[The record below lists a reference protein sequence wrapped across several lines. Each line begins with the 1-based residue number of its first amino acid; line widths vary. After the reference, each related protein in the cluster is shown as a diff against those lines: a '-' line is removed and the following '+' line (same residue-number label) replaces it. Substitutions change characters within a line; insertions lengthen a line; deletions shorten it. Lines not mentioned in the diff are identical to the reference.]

1 MSDSSPKSHDVER
14 LRWQCRRG
22 MLELDYLLEEFL
34 DEQFPSFTP
43 GEQAEFVRLLGEAD
57 QDLQRW
63 LVLGITP
70 ADAGFAG
77 LIEKLLDGR
86 QAPDPPAS

>member
-1 MSDSSPKSHDVER
+1 MSDSFPKSHDVER

-34 DEQFPSFTP
+34 GQQFPSLDP
-43 GEQAEFVRLLGEAD
+43 DDQSEFVRLLGEAD

-70 ADAGFAG
+70 ADAGFAR

-86 QAPDPPAS
+86 YPEDAPLS